1 MIEGFLKKFHQ
12 YINEPQRRRIYE
24 SNEEAIRVSFFVKL
38 LELIGWDFSDPL
50 NVELEYQTPEG
61 DKIDV
66 VLKEGSNRP
75 IFVWEVKALN
85 KLDSQSELVKAKKQL
100 GKYMSQVVGKTFY
113 GLTDGVNWFLF
124 LEQKIDKFIK
134 ITFNLDN
141 QEEIFKFFCLLCCL
155 QPKKAVS
162 TFDKCLQSCF
172 YMIDEVA
179 TTPEEKKEE
188 IRRIWNKL
196 ASAERSDVETK
207 VATLK
212 LIKSQKSQKPFDKGT
227 QSLGKSNNKLNSIR
241 KKKIYGKKHIFMRIK
256 LENGDFINIQA
267 SQFTKLIDALVVH
280 LVKHNIINLKS
291 IPKIANYYVIAK
303 KSEEAGTR
311 PGEVKINGE
320 TWYVY
325 RGGTNKE
332 LQLRYLAKLLVD
344 ILGAKEA
351 YIEDKTN
358 NIIYELD
365 VANKQ
370 FLEKSNQ

>member
-100 GKYMSQVVGKTFY
+100 GKYMSQIGGKTFY

-124 LEQKIDKFIK
+124 LKRKIDEFIK

-155 QPKKAVS
+155 QPKKAVN

-196 ASAERSDVETK
+196 ALAERSGVKIKGATPKLVEFK
-207 VATLK
+207 
-212 LIKSQKSQKPFDKGT
+212 KSQIAKSIQNFEKV
-227 QSLGKSNNKLNSIR
+227 SNKSNSSE

-256 LENGDFINIQA
+256 LENGDIINLQTP
-267 SQFTKLIDALVVH
+267 QFTKLIDELVVH

-303 KSEEAGTR
+303 KSEEAGAR
-311 PGEVKINGE
+311 PGKVEINGE

-332 LQLRYLAKLLVD
+332 LQLKYLAKLLID